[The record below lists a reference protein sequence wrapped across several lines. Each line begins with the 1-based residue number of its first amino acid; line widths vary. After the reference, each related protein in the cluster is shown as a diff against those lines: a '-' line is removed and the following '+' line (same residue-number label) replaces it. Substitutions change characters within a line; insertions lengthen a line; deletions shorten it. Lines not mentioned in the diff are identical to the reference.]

1 MKKFY
6 DSADLCAIVTRS
18 EYINSDNS
26 IIYNVF
32 VPIGLNN
39 NDETTQAMKY
49 IKSEIKKI
57 SDKDIKNN
65 NLNALAPSFLNSQ
78 LYCTKF
84 VNFQNPEHLIVDFL
98 EYDFTN
104 FANYFSFF
112 LDFNFLSIVSPVKS
126 ADIGIFRALS
136 ITTLNELLSLAYKY
150 YEKDK
155 SVLISY
161 QEEYKKIINF
171 IFNLDN
177 DKDLNELSPHNLL
190 VLYEILY
197 GEKSNI
203 FKCRDNIN
211 ITENMLQIYECLS
224 INPNYMKTTR
234 KDTKT
239 LIKQLKELSN
249 NNTIKLEYGKIY
261 KLSSVFELF
270 YLNLLFLIKN
280 NNNYIKK
287 CKCCDKYFYT
297 NKINVAY
304 CDRIQNEK
312 TKQTCKDIG
321 ADIVALREKKK
332 DYLVNL
338 KASIASKKA
347 MDVKRHPDIPEYKAN
362 YKAWKPLALKY
373 LKAYKNGT
381 LDAKSFEK
389 WLKYTSDEKLKSK
402 LKTIDDFKDSTEKKE

>member
-6 DSADLCAIVTRS
+6 DSVDLSATIMRS
-18 EYINSDNS
+18 EYTNSDNG
-26 IIYNVF
+26 ILYNVF
-32 VPIGLNN
+32 IPIGLNN
-39 NDETTQAMKY
+39 NDEVSKEIKY

-65 NLNALAPSFLNSQ
+65 NLNALAPSLLNSQ

-84 VNFQNPEHLIVDFL
+84 MNFQNPEHLIVNFL

-112 LDFNFLSIVSPVKS
+112 LDFNFLAIVSPVKS
-126 ADIGIFRALS
+126 EDIKNFKTLS
-136 ITTLNELLSLAYKY
+136 ITTLSELLSLAYKY

-161 QEEYKKIINF
+161 QEEYKKVINF

-177 DKDLNELSPHNLL
+177 NKDLNELSPHNLL
-190 VLYEILY
+190 FLYEILY

-224 INPNYMKTTR
+224 INTDYIKATR
-234 KDTKT
+234 KDFKS
-239 LIKQLKELSN
+239 LIKQLKELSD

-261 KLSSVFELF
+261 KFSSVFELF

-297 NKINVAY
+297 NKVNVTY
-304 CDRIQNEK
+304 CDRVQNEK

-321 ADIVALREKKK
+321 PDIIALREKKK

-381 LDAKSFEK
+381 LDARVFEK
-389 WLKYTSDEKLKSK
+389 WLKYTSEEKLKSK
-402 LKTIDDFKDSTEKKE
+402 LKTIDSFKDSTNKN

>member
-1 MKKFY
+1 
-6 DSADLCAIVTRS
+6 
-18 EYINSDNS
+18 
-26 IIYNVF
+26 
-32 VPIGLNN
+32 
-39 NDETTQAMKY
+39 
-49 IKSEIKKI
+49 
-57 SDKDIKNN
+57 
-65 NLNALAPSFLNSQ
+65 
-78 LYCTKF
+78 
-84 VNFQNPEHLIVDFL
+84 
-98 EYDFTN
+98 
-104 FANYFSFF
+104 
-112 LDFNFLSIVSPVKS
+112 
-126 ADIGIFRALS
+126 
-136 ITTLNELLSLAYKY
+136 
-150 YEKDK
+150 
-155 SVLISY
+155 
-161 QEEYKKIINF
+161 
-171 IFNLDN
+171 
-177 DKDLNELSPHNLL
+177 
-190 VLYEILY
+190 
-197 GEKSNI
+197 
-203 FKCRDNIN
+203 
-211 ITENMLQIYECLS
+211 MLQIYESLS
-224 INPNYMKTTR
+224 INPDYMKATR

-249 NNTIKLEYGKIY
+249 NDTIKLEYGKIY

-297 NKINVAY
+297 SKVNVAY

-347 MDVKRHPDIPEYKAN
+347 MDVKRHPAIPEYKVN

-373 LKAYKNGT
+373 LKVYKNGT

-402 LKTIDDFKDSTEKKE
+402 LKTIDDFKDSIEKKE